1 MEKDRIRFQEE
12 CEKAVEISR
21 QTLFQIL
28 RDNKDTEYG
37 KKYNFVRIENI
48 EDFRKLPITDYEDY
62 KEEVIRMMNGEE
74 NVLTAYPVKYFLTSS
89 GSTKQKLIPMT
100 QVGLNK
106 GFDTFYCVALQDD
119 EEWESAK
126 HLHTSIVRTEEGDRV
141 TFLSNTHFLNER
153 AKNPGF
159 FDKFIGGKE
168 LMFSKEIGDLWYL
181 KLWLALSEPEMKS
194 IYSIYQYDILLC
206 LQYFKEHWKEIIRDM
221 ESGCI
226 PQEIALSQKI
236 KEQLLEIPLPQPEWF
251 SFVRKECEKGF
262 EGIVKRIWKNCSMIN
277 GIGGKVFGTQEQAL
291 RFYLGDV
298 CIHNF
303 VYASSEAP
311 IGIALEKE
319 SDSYVCIPHGCFVEF
334 LPLEEGGENTK
345 WFGELE
351 IGKEYELV
359 ITNFCGFYRYR
370 LLDVVE
376 VTGFYGN
383 APMIRFAFRK
393 NLAVNIA
400 GEKTNQSMIA
410 DAVRELTEFFEEP
423 ISEYSVCVDER
434 VMPNRY
440 CFFVEGNDICKAQQY
455 AAVLDD
461 SLCKRNRDY
470 EDLRQLHQVAAPV
483 CIVVEEGSH
492 AAWKEK
498 QGKTGHNK
506 PVQLSMAEGF
516 QEFMIERERKIGTK
530 K

>member
-141 TFLSNTHFLNER
+141 TFLSNIHFLNER

-236 KEQLLEIPLPQPEWF
+236 KEQLLEIPLPQLEWF

-277 GIGGKVFGTQEQAL
+277 GIGGKVFGIQEQNL
-291 RFYLGDV
+291 RFYLGDIS
-298 CIHNF
+298 IHYF

-311 IGIALEKE
+311 IGIALEAE
-319 SDSYVCIPHGCFVEF
+319 RDSYVCIPHGCFIEF
-334 LPLEEGGENTK
+334 LPLEEEYENTK
-345 WFGELE
+345 WFDELE
-351 IGKEYELV
+351 VGKKYELI
-359 ITNFCGFYRYR
+359 ITNFSGFYRYR

-376 VTGFYGN
+376 VTGFYGK

-393 NLAVNIA
+393 NQAVNIA
-400 GEKTNQSMIA
+400 GEKTNLSMIA
-410 DAVRELTEFFEEP
+410 EVIKETAAAFGKMIT
-423 ISEYSVCVDER
+423 EYSVCVDES

-440 CFFVEGNDICKAQQY
+440 CFFLEGDCNNLGEAYNCF
-455 AAVLDD
+455 LDQ

-470 EDLRQLHQVAAPV
+470 EDLRQLNQVAAPI
-483 CIVVEEGSH
+483 CIQVEDGSH
-492 AAWKEK
+492 RAWKET
-498 QGKTGHNK
+498 QGKQGHNK
-506 PVQLSMAEGF
+506 PVQFSGSEEF
-516 QEFMIERERKIGTK
+516 QKFMMEREQGIETK
-530 K
+530 R